1 MEHFEVLNPKSPRQM
16 SSKYILLWFC
26 MVKSFIAPLSSEE
39 IAFVSDKQ
47 KSTKNREDFQIRP
60 KTVAAAAE
68 HSPDPPSSTPTTSSM
83 TRLSQEALSQ
93 LIRDVSDNS

>member
-39 IAFVSDKQ
+39 IAFVSDKDFPEMT
-47 KSTKNREDFQIRP
+47 SELNGTSPIIED
-60 KTVAAAAE
+60 KA
-68 HSPDPPSSTPTTSSM
+68 SKYY
-83 TRLSQEALSQ
+83 LL
-93 LIRDVSDNS
+93 